1 MLKAIQAE
9 LYKLFKNRT
18 FKVLI
23 CVAVLL
29 STLTV
34 VMCSS
39 VFEKI
44 LNDSLGNMPQDQK
57 EVLMEQL
64 TSMSESEAIVTPGQ
78 LGIQLQAKDMMN
90 PTSIEVYHASFGSG
104 VIEIIIGILVGALIA
119 KEYSQGTIKNFL
131 AYGKRR
137 EEFYLAKFV
146 SMVIAVTIILAVMT
160 ILPTI
165 VVTLMNGWGKAFE
178 ISQLLGMIKTFV
190 ASVIAGSAVAALA
203 MIIATLVKSNGATI
217 GITVAIFIGIPTL
230 AGFLYGIYPWFDR
243 VYEVLP
249 FYNSALATSIKAG
262 NGDLLRS
269 VIISLVTIAISLFVG
284 IKIFKLEKN
293 IKLGFGIVIFIL
305 GIISFIILPNK
316 VGMQISVSGKLQN
329 YMPKIIAVIIP
340 IGLYGLGF
348 LPNGN
353 GKSAEIKRNIILSL
367 LAIVIQIFTLVSNL

>member
-190 ASVIAGSAVAALA
+190 ASVIEGSAVAALA

-284 IKIFKLEKN
+284 IKIFKSQD
-293 IKLGFGIVIFIL
+293 IK
-305 GIISFIILPNK
+305 
-316 VGMQISVSGKLQN
+316 
-329 YMPKIIAVIIP
+329 
-340 IGLYGLGF
+340 
-348 LPNGN
+348 
-353 GKSAEIKRNIILSL
+353 
-367 LAIVIQIFTLVSNL
+367 

>member
-165 VVTLMNGWGKAFE
+165 VVTLMNGWGQAFE

-203 MIIATLVKSNGATI
+203 MIIATLVKGNGATI

-230 AGFLYGIYPWFDR
+230 AGFLYGIYSWFDR

-262 NGDLLRS
+262 NGDLLIS

-284 IKIFKLEKN
+284 IKIFKSQD
-293 IKLGFGIVIFIL
+293 IK
-305 GIISFIILPNK
+305 
-316 VGMQISVSGKLQN
+316 
-329 YMPKIIAVIIP
+329 
-340 IGLYGLGF
+340 
-348 LPNGN
+348 
-353 GKSAEIKRNIILSL
+353 
-367 LAIVIQIFTLVSNL
+367 

>member
-9 LYKLFKNRT
+9 LYKLFKNRK

-165 VVTLMNGWGKAFE
+165 VVTLMNGWGQAFE

-203 MIIATLVKSNGATI
+203 MIIATLVKGNGATI

-230 AGFLYGIYPWFDR
+230 AGFLYGIYSWFDR

-284 IKIFKLEKN
+284 IKIFKSQD
-293 IKLGFGIVIFIL
+293 IK
-305 GIISFIILPNK
+305 
-316 VGMQISVSGKLQN
+316 
-329 YMPKIIAVIIP
+329 
-340 IGLYGLGF
+340 
-348 LPNGN
+348 
-353 GKSAEIKRNIILSL
+353 
-367 LAIVIQIFTLVSNL
+367 

>member
-165 VVTLMNGWGKAFE
+165 VVTLMNGWGQAFE

-203 MIIATLVKSNGATI
+203 MIIATLVKGNGATI

-230 AGFLYGIYPWFDR
+230 AGFLYGIYSWFDR

-249 FYNSALATSIKAG
+249 FYNSELATSIKAG

-284 IKIFKLEKN
+284 IKIFKSQD
-293 IKLGFGIVIFIL
+293 IK
-305 GIISFIILPNK
+305 
-316 VGMQISVSGKLQN
+316 
-329 YMPKIIAVIIP
+329 
-340 IGLYGLGF
+340 
-348 LPNGN
+348 
-353 GKSAEIKRNIILSL
+353 
-367 LAIVIQIFTLVSNL
+367 

>member
-131 AYGKRR
+131 AYGKMR

-284 IKIFKLEKN
+284 IKIFKSQD
-293 IKLGFGIVIFIL
+293 IK
-305 GIISFIILPNK
+305 
-316 VGMQISVSGKLQN
+316 
-329 YMPKIIAVIIP
+329 
-340 IGLYGLGF
+340 
-348 LPNGN
+348 
-353 GKSAEIKRNIILSL
+353 
-367 LAIVIQIFTLVSNL
+367 

>member
-1 MLKAIQAE
+1 MLKAIQVE

-284 IKIFKLEKN
+284 IKIFKSQD
-293 IKLGFGIVIFIL
+293 IK
-305 GIISFIILPNK
+305 
-316 VGMQISVSGKLQN
+316 
-329 YMPKIIAVIIP
+329 
-340 IGLYGLGF
+340 
-348 LPNGN
+348 
-353 GKSAEIKRNIILSL
+353 
-367 LAIVIQIFTLVSNL
+367 

>member
-39 VFEKI
+39 VFEII

-165 VVTLMNGWGKAFE
+165 VVTLMNGWGQAFE

-230 AGFLYGIYPWFDR
+230 ARFLYGIYPWFDR

-284 IKIFKLEKN
+284 IKIFKSQD
-293 IKLGFGIVIFIL
+293 IK
-305 GIISFIILPNK
+305 
-316 VGMQISVSGKLQN
+316 
-329 YMPKIIAVIIP
+329 
-340 IGLYGLGF
+340 
-348 LPNGN
+348 
-353 GKSAEIKRNIILSL
+353 
-367 LAIVIQIFTLVSNL
+367 

>member
-78 LGIQLQAKDMMN
+78 LGIQLQAKDMMK

-284 IKIFKLEKN
+284 IKIFKSQD
-293 IKLGFGIVIFIL
+293 IK
-305 GIISFIILPNK
+305 
-316 VGMQISVSGKLQN
+316 
-329 YMPKIIAVIIP
+329 
-340 IGLYGLGF
+340 
-348 LPNGN
+348 
-353 GKSAEIKRNIILSL
+353 
-367 LAIVIQIFTLVSNL
+367 

>member
-34 VMCSS
+34 VMCLS

-64 TSMSESEAIVTPGQ
+64 TSMSESEAIATPGQ

-165 VVTLMNGWGKAFE
+165 VVTLMNGWGQAFE

-190 ASVIAGSAVAALA
+190 ASVIASSAVAALA
-203 MIIATLVKSNGATI
+203 MIIATLAKSNGATI

-284 IKIFKLEKN
+284 IKIFKSQD
-293 IKLGFGIVIFIL
+293 IK
-305 GIISFIILPNK
+305 
-316 VGMQISVSGKLQN
+316 
-329 YMPKIIAVIIP
+329 
-340 IGLYGLGF
+340 
-348 LPNGN
+348 
-353 GKSAEIKRNIILSL
+353 
-367 LAIVIQIFTLVSNL
+367 

>member
-23 CVAVLL
+23 FVGILL
-29 STLTV
+29 STLV
-34 VMCSS
+34 IVMCSS
-39 VFEKI
+39 VFEQI
-44 LNDSLGNMPQDQK
+44 LSDSLGNMPEDQK
-57 EVLMEQL
+57 QLLIENME
-64 TSMSESEAIVTPGQ
+64 SISESDSVVTPGQ
-78 LGIQLQAKDMMN
+78 LGVQLQAKDIMN
-90 PTSIEVYHASFGSG
+90 PTALEVYHSSFGSG
-104 VIEIIIGILVGALIA
+104 VIEILTGILVAALMA

-137 EEFYLAKFV
+137 EEFYLAKFIA
-146 SMVIAVTIILAVMT
+146 IAVAIAIILAVMT

-165 VVTLMNGWGKAFE
+165 AVTIMNGWGQSFE

-190 ASVIAGSAVAALA
+190 ASLIASSAVAALA

-284 IKIFKLEKN
+284 IKIFKSQD
-293 IKLGFGIVIFIL
+293 IK
-305 GIISFIILPNK
+305 
-316 VGMQISVSGKLQN
+316 
-329 YMPKIIAVIIP
+329 
-340 IGLYGLGF
+340 
-348 LPNGN
+348 
-353 GKSAEIKRNIILSL
+353 
-367 LAIVIQIFTLVSNL
+367 

>member
-104 VIEIIIGILVGALIA
+104 VLEIIIGILVGALIA

-165 VVTLMNGWGKAFE
+165 VVTLMNGWGQAFE

-190 ASVIAGSAVAALA
+190 ASVIASSAVAALA
-203 MIIATLVKSNGATI
+203 MIIATLAKSNGATI

-243 VYEVLP
+243 VYEILP

-269 VIISLVTIAISLFVG
+269 VIISLVTIAIALFVG
-284 IKIFKLEKN
+284 IKIFKSQD
-293 IKLGFGIVIFIL
+293 IK
-305 GIISFIILPNK
+305 
-316 VGMQISVSGKLQN
+316 
-329 YMPKIIAVIIP
+329 
-340 IGLYGLGF
+340 
-348 LPNGN
+348 
-353 GKSAEIKRNIILSL
+353 
-367 LAIVIQIFTLVSNL
+367 

>member
-284 IKIFKLEKN
+284 IKIFKSQDVK
-293 IKLGFGIVIFIL
+293 
-305 GIISFIILPNK
+305 
-316 VGMQISVSGKLQN
+316 
-329 YMPKIIAVIIP
+329 
-340 IGLYGLGF
+340 
-348 LPNGN
+348 
-353 GKSAEIKRNIILSL
+353 
-367 LAIVIQIFTLVSNL
+367 

>member
-78 LGIQLQAKDMMN
+78 IGIQLQAKEMMN

-165 VVTLMNGWGKAFE
+165 VVTLMNGWGQSFE

-230 AGFLYGIYPWFDR
+230 AGFLYGIYSWFDR

-284 IKIFKLEKN
+284 IKIFKSQD
-293 IKLGFGIVIFIL
+293 IK
-305 GIISFIILPNK
+305 
-316 VGMQISVSGKLQN
+316 
-329 YMPKIIAVIIP
+329 
-340 IGLYGLGF
+340 
-348 LPNGN
+348 
-353 GKSAEIKRNIILSL
+353 
-367 LAIVIQIFTLVSNL
+367 

>member
-64 TSMSESEAIVTPGQ
+64 TSMFESEAIVTPGQ

-165 VVTLMNGWGKAFE
+165 VVTLMNGWGQAFE

-203 MIIATLVKSNGATI
+203 MIIATLVKGNGATI

-230 AGFLYGIYPWFDR
+230 AGFLYGIYSWFDR

-284 IKIFKLEKN
+284 IKIFKSQD
-293 IKLGFGIVIFIL
+293 IK
-305 GIISFIILPNK
+305 
-316 VGMQISVSGKLQN
+316 
-329 YMPKIIAVIIP
+329 
-340 IGLYGLGF
+340 
-348 LPNGN
+348 
-353 GKSAEIKRNIILSL
+353 
-367 LAIVIQIFTLVSNL
+367 

>member
-165 VVTLMNGWGKAFE
+165 VVTLMNGWGQAFE

-190 ASVIAGSAVAALA
+190 ASVIASSAVAALA

-284 IKIFKLEKN
+284 IKIFKSQY
-293 IKLGFGIVIFIL
+293 IK
-305 GIISFIILPNK
+305 
-316 VGMQISVSGKLQN
+316 
-329 YMPKIIAVIIP
+329 
-340 IGLYGLGF
+340 
-348 LPNGN
+348 
-353 GKSAEIKRNIILSL
+353 
-367 LAIVIQIFTLVSNL
+367 

>member
-34 VMCSS
+34 VMCSA

-64 TSMSESEAIVTPGQ
+64 TSMFESEAIVTPGQ

-146 SMVIAVTIILAVMT
+146 SMVIAIILAFMT

-165 VVTLMNGWGKAFE
+165 VVTLMNGWGQAFE

-190 ASVIAGSAVAALA
+190 ASVIAGLAVAALA

-284 IKIFKLEKN
+284 IKIFKSQD
-293 IKLGFGIVIFIL
+293 IK
-305 GIISFIILPNK
+305 
-316 VGMQISVSGKLQN
+316 
-329 YMPKIIAVIIP
+329 
-340 IGLYGLGF
+340 
-348 LPNGN
+348 
-353 GKSAEIKRNIILSL
+353 
-367 LAIVIQIFTLVSNL
+367 

>member
-284 IKIFKLEKN
+284 IKIFKSQD
-293 IKLGFGIVIFIL
+293 IK
-305 GIISFIILPNK
+305 
-316 VGMQISVSGKLQN
+316 
-329 YMPKIIAVIIP
+329 
-340 IGLYGLGF
+340 
-348 LPNGN
+348 
-353 GKSAEIKRNIILSL
+353 
-367 LAIVIQIFTLVSNL
+367 

>member
-165 VVTLMNGWGKAFE
+165 VVTLMNGWGQAFE

-190 ASVIAGSAVAALA
+190 ASVIASSAVAALA

-217 GITVAIFIGIPTL
+217 GITVAIFIGIPML

-243 VYEVLP
+243 VYEILP

-284 IKIFKLEKN
+284 IKIFKSQD
-293 IKLGFGIVIFIL
+293 IK
-305 GIISFIILPNK
+305 
-316 VGMQISVSGKLQN
+316 
-329 YMPKIIAVIIP
+329 
-340 IGLYGLGF
+340 
-348 LPNGN
+348 
-353 GKSAEIKRNIILSL
+353 
-367 LAIVIQIFTLVSNL
+367 

>member
-146 SMVIAVTIILAVMT
+146 SMVIAVTIILVVMT

-165 VVTLMNGWGKAFE
+165 VVTLMNGWGQAFE

-230 AGFLYGIYPWFDR
+230 ARFLYGIYPWLDR

-284 IKIFKLEKN
+284 IKIFKSQD
-293 IKLGFGIVIFIL
+293 IK
-305 GIISFIILPNK
+305 
-316 VGMQISVSGKLQN
+316 
-329 YMPKIIAVIIP
+329 
-340 IGLYGLGF
+340 
-348 LPNGN
+348 
-353 GKSAEIKRNIILSL
+353 
-367 LAIVIQIFTLVSNL
+367 

>member
-165 VVTLMNGWGKAFE
+165 VVTLMNGWGQAFE

-190 ASVIAGSAVAALA
+190 ASVIAGSALSALA

-284 IKIFKLEKN
+284 IKIFKSQD
-293 IKLGFGIVIFIL
+293 IK
-305 GIISFIILPNK
+305 
-316 VGMQISVSGKLQN
+316 
-329 YMPKIIAVIIP
+329 
-340 IGLYGLGF
+340 
-348 LPNGN
+348 
-353 GKSAEIKRNIILSL
+353 
-367 LAIVIQIFTLVSNL
+367 

>member
-29 STLTV
+29 STFTV

-146 SMVIAVTIILAVMT
+146 FMVIAVTIILAVMT

-165 VVTLMNGWGKAFE
+165 VVTLMNGWGQAFE

-284 IKIFKLEKN
+284 IKIFKSQD
-293 IKLGFGIVIFIL
+293 IK
-305 GIISFIILPNK
+305 
-316 VGMQISVSGKLQN
+316 
-329 YMPKIIAVIIP
+329 
-340 IGLYGLGF
+340 
-348 LPNGN
+348 
-353 GKSAEIKRNIILSL
+353 
-367 LAIVIQIFTLVSNL
+367 